1 MVESHTKTDSA
12 HDTNLKLIDK
22 MVEEMKVKSR
32 PSSVSDIAEEKED
45 TAGLASI
52 IQTNLE

>member
-1 MVESHTKTDSA
+1 MVESHTKSDSA

-32 PSSVSDIAEEKED
+32 PSSVSDNAEEKED

-52 IQTNLE
+52 IQTKIE